1 MAIAPDYPRLRQTV
15 LDTPEPRRLAEF
27 YRALLGYDYRDGDE
41 PGALDQEPDWLV
53 LVDGTPSPRLAFH
66 RAPDMPAPRWPTGSP
81 PQMLHLDLTVDS
93 TAALAH
99 QYARALSLGA
109 SLLLDRSDD
118 EDEPLYVLSDP
129 SGHPFCIFVLSG
141 SLVGDVK
148 V

>member
-1 MAIAPDYPRLRQTV
+1 MTNAPDYPRLRQTV

-27 YRALLGYDYRDGDE
+27 YRALLGYEYRDGDE
-41 PGALDQEPDWLV
+41 PGAADEAPDWLV
-53 LVDGTPSPRLAFH
+53 LVDKTPAPRLAFQL
-66 RAPDMPAPRWPTGSP
+66 AADMPAPQWPEGSP
-81 PQMLHLDLTVDS
+81 PQMLHLDLTVDN

-109 SLLLDRSDD
+109 RLLLDRSDD

-141 SLVGDVK
+141 STT
-148 V
+148 